1 MTIQDE
7 AMLLRMAR
15 EIFTE
20 EEIDE
25 ILTFEDENDIDLDL
39 DEILEWDD
47 EYDADWFA
55 TYSA

>member
-7 AMLLRMAR
+7 VMLLRMAR

-39 DEILEWDD
+39 DEILEWDN
-47 EYDADWFA
+47 EYDAD
-55 TYSA
+55 

>member
-25 ILTFEDENDIDLDL
+25 ILTFEDENDIDLNL

-47 EYDADWFA
+47 EYDAD
-55 TYSA
+55 